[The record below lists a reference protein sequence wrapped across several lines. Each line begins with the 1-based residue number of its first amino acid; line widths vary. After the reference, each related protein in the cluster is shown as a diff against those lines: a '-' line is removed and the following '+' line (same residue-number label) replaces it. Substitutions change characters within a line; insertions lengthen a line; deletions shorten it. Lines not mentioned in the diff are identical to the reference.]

1 MTEVTD
7 EEYFGEMKL
16 MFQTKGWSI
25 LVSEL
30 TNNAQIIN
38 NIQATKD
45 ERDLD
50 FRKGQLA
57 VLSFLINL
65 EESVVNAERD
75 QDEDLAEI

>member
-1 MTEVTD
+1 MNEVTD

-30 TNNAQIIN
+30 ASNAQVIN

-45 ERDLD
+45 GRDLD

-65 EESVVNAERD
+65 EEAIDNAEREN
-75 QDEDLAEI
+75 DEDYSEA

>member
-1 MTEVTD
+1 MTEYSD
-7 EEYFGEMKL
+7 EEYYGEMKL
-16 MFQTKGWSI
+16 MFQSKGWEM
-25 LVSEL
+25 LVQEL
-30 TNNAQIIN
+30 GNNAQVIN

-65 EESVVNAERD
+65 EDSIRRAEAEDESG
-75 QDEDLAEI
+75 Q